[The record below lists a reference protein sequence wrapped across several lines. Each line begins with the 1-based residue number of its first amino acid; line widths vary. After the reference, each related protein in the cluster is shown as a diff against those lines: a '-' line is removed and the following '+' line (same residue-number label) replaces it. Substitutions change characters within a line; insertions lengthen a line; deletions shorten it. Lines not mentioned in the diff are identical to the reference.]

1 MEDVSDSIVYSTSLR
16 VGVIG
21 AEDLIVVATEDAVLV
36 ARKSDDQSVKKLVE
50 RLRSEGR
57 LDLL

>member
-1 MEDVSDSIVYSTSLR
+1 M
-16 VGVIG
+16 IG